1 MPFQRPTLS
10 DLRLRARAL
19 FASKLKGADG
29 TLPKSNITVSS
40 DVIAAL
46 VYGLYGYADWLAR
59 QSLPNT
65 ADDWYYLSRWGALF
79 GLSPKPPVPAS
90 GNALFTGIVAPT
102 SGVPHHTQLQDSL
115 GNLYKTTNDATV
127 LLQAG
132 ATPVP
137 IVALEGGLA
146 GNLPAGAP
154 LTLLSV
160 LTGVDGTASVDGSGL
175 SGGLDAETAAAFG
188 ARISDRVKNPPSSAG
203 TVADYQRW
211 ALSVPGVTRATA
223 NPIEHGLGT
232 VTVRFVMD
240 GNPNGILPGGGDV
253 TNVTNVIMAAKPV
266 TDTVNVKAPALVAVN
281 YTLSASV
288 VPTNVRPAIAQA
300 LATMHTGLAIG
311 AGLSLQ
317 AQIIPVIAA
326 AGKLTGQFL
335 SSPNKDVPADFNSV
349 LTLGTISYQ

>member
-29 TLPKSNITVSS
+29 TLPKSNLTVSS

-59 QSLPNT
+59 QALPNT

-79 GLSPKPPVPAS
+79 GLSPKPPVPSA
-90 GNALFTGIVAPT
+90 GHTLFTGSVN
-102 SGVPHHTQLQDSL
+102 SSVPHHTLMQDSL
-115 GNLYKTTNDATV
+115 GNQYKTTADAT
-127 LLQAG
+127 LQTG
-132 ATPVP
+132 ATPAP
-137 IVALEGGLA
+137 IVALVGGLA

-154 LTLLSV
+154 LTLLSA
-160 LTGVDGTASVDGSGL
+160 LTGVDGTATVDGSGL

-223 NPIEHGLGT
+223 NPIEHGAGT

-240 GNPNGILPGGGDV
+240 GNPNSILPGGGDV

-266 TDTVNVKAPALVAVN
+266 TDTVNVKAPALAAVN
-281 YTLSASV
+281 YTLATAV

-335 SSPNKDVPADFNSV
+335 TSPNKDVPADFNSV

>member
-59 QSLPNT
+59 QALPNT
-65 ADDWYYLSRWGALF
+65 ADDWYYLSRWGALV
-79 GLSPKPPVPAS
+79 GLSPKPPVAS
-90 GNALFTGIVAPT
+90 AGNALFTGTAT
-102 SGVPHHTQLQDSL
+102 SSVPKHTQLQDSL
-115 GNLYKTTNDATV
+115 GNLYKTTADAA
-127 LLQAG
+127 LIAG
-132 ATPVP
+132 ATSVP
-137 IVALEGGLA
+137 IVALTGGLA

-154 LTLLSV
+154 LTLLAV

-188 ARISDRVKNPPSSAG
+188 ARISDRISNPPSGAG
-203 TVADYQRW
+203 TIADYQRW

-223 NPIEHGLGT
+223 NPIEHGAGT

-240 GNPNGILPGGGDV
+240 GNPGSILPASGDL
-253 TNVTNVIMAAKPV
+253 TNVTNAILAVKPV
-266 TDTVNVKAPALVAVN
+266 TDTVNVKGPTLAAVN
-281 YTLSASV
+281 YTLSNAV
-288 VPTNVRPAIAQA
+288 VPTGVRPAIAQA

-311 AGLSLQ
+311 AGLSMQ
-317 AQIIPVIAA
+317 SQVIPVIAG
-326 AGKLTGQFL
+326 AGKITGQFL
-335 SSPNKDVPADFNSV
+335 TAPSKDIAANFDVL
-349 LTLGTISYQ
+349 LTLGTIAYQ